1 MSETVIITG
10 HSYGLGAA
18 LAAAWLQNGARVLGI
33 ARGSN
38 SALAASYP
46 HTLQEIRCDLANP
59 VAVLALIHSPPF
71 RHFCAE
77 AERLWLFNNAGTVAP
92 SAPLGTQAEEQITLA
107 VNLNITAP
115 LLLSNAVVAEARHP
129 DNVNIVHI
137 GSGAGRKAYAGWSI
151 YGASKAALDRHAA
164 SAASEESGVRI
175 VSLAPGTVD
184 TAMQESMRRDP
195 HFPLRERFAKI
206 HADGG
211 LQNANDT
218 ALKILAYC
226 LSEQFGSEPIA
237 DIRTIS
243 SLPK

>member
-1 MSETVIITG
+1 VRPR
-10 HSYGLGAA
+10 
-18 LAAAWLQNGARVLGI
+18 Q
-33 ARGSN
+33 
-38 SALAASYP
+38 P
-46 HTLQEIRCDLANP
+46 HRCTRP
-59 VAVLALIHSPPF
+59 HPQPPF

-92 SAPLGTQAEEQITLA
+92 SAPLGTQDDEQIALT

-115 LLLSNAVVAEARHP
+115 LLLSNAVVAEARRP

-137 GSGAGRKAYAGWSI
+137 GSGAGRKAYPGWSI

-164 SAASEESGVRI
+164 SAANEERGVRI

-184 TAMQESMRRDP
+184 TAMQEGMRRDP
-195 HFPLRERFAKI
+195 HFPLREHFAKI

-226 LSEQFGSEPIA
+226 LSEQFGREAIV
-237 DIRTIS
+237 DIRSIE
-243 SLPK
+243 LPL